1 MICATYTL
9 NRTAYF
15 VRPLSSM
22 DGGRISMV
30 LSSRS
35 RLARFHKLMEQIC
48 TVSITHDG
56 RANDFW
62 HLECCRCLIE
72 LVVIVKNVLEILNAI
87 DENRVRCNARK
98 D

>member
-1 MICATYTL
+1 
-9 NRTAYF
+9 
-15 VRPLSSM
+15 
-22 DGGRISMV
+22 MV

-35 RLARFHKLMEQIC
+35 SLARLHELIEQIC

-87 DENRVRCNARK
+87 DENRVRCNARI
-98 D
+98 DSPDLLICMTFCQGTNGPP